1 MENKVYLITGASSE
15 VGRMLIQNLCT
26 RHTDDGRH
34 MKIYAHF
41 SSHGEKL
48 IQMQHNEQNAEI
60 IPVKADLTKEEDVK
74 GLLSVMKEA
83 GDCPDCLVHLPAK
96 KLVYN
101 KLKKADWQAIAEDME
116 LQVHSLL
123 TIGGYIL
130 PEMAKKGSGR
140 VVIMLSAVT
149 LGMPPKFMSQYVVTK
164 YALLGLMKS
173 MAMEYAEK
181 GICVNGISPNMM
193 ETEFISGIDERIIE
207 MNRESS
213 TLKRYVKVEESV
225 AAILFLLSEECGY
238 MNGVNLNLT
247 GGDK

>member
-15 VGRMLIQNLCT
+15 VGRKLIQNLCG

-34 MKIYAHF
+34 IKIYAHF

-48 IQMQHNEQNAEI
+48 TEMKQNEQNVEI
-60 IPVKADLTKEEDVK
+60 IPVKADLTKDEEVK
-74 GLLSVMKEA
+74 GMLSVMKEA

-213 TLKRYVKVEESV
+213 TLKRHVKVEETV

>member
-15 VGRMLIQNLCT
+15 VGRKLIQNLCG

-48 IQMQHNEQNAEI
+48 TKMQQNEQNAEI

-74 GLLSVMKEA
+74 GMLSVMKEA

-149 LGMPPKFMSQYVVTK
+149 LGMPPKFMSQYVVAK

-213 TLKRYVKVEESV
+213 TLKRHVKVEETV

>member
-15 VGRMLIQNLCT
+15 VGRKLIQNLCG

-41 SSHGEKL
+41 SSNGEKL
-48 IQMQHNEQNAEI
+48 TKMQQNEQNAEI

-74 GLLSVMKEA
+74 GMLSVMKEA

-101 KLKKADWQAIAEDME
+101 KLKKADWQAIATDME

-123 TIGGYIL
+123 TIGGHIL

-193 ETEFISGIDERIIE
+193 ETEFLSEIDERIIE
-207 MNRESS
+207 MNRQSC
-213 TLKRYVKVEESV
+213 TLKRNVNVEETV
-225 AAILFLLSEECGY
+225 AAIEFLLSEECGY

>member
-15 VGRMLIQNLCT
+15 VGRKLIQNLCG

-48 IQMQHNEQNAEI
+48 TKMQQNEQNAEI

-74 GLLSVMKEA
+74 GMLSVMKEA

-101 KLKKADWQAIAEDME
+101 KLKKADWQAIATDME

-123 TIGGYIL
+123 TIGGHIL

-149 LGMPPKFMSQYVVTK
+149 LGMPPKFMSQYVVAK

-213 TLKRYVKVEESV
+213 TLKRHVKVEETV

>member
-15 VGRMLIQNLCT
+15 VGRKLIQNLCG

-48 IQMQHNEQNAEI
+48 TQMQHNEQNAEI
-60 IPVKADLTKEEDVK
+60 IPVKADLTKEEDIK
-74 GLLSVMKEA
+74 GMLSVMKEA

-101 KLKKADWQAIAEDME
+101 KLKKADWQAIATDME

-123 TIGGYIL
+123 TIGGHIL

-193 ETEFISGIDERIIE
+193 ETEFLSEIDERIIE
-207 MNRESS
+207 MNRQSC
-213 TLKRYVKVEESV
+213 TLKRNVNVEETV
-225 AAILFLLSEECGY
+225 AAIEFLLSEECGY

>member
-15 VGRMLIQNLCT
+15 VGRKLIQNLCG

-48 IQMQHNEQNAEI
+48 TKMQQNEQNAEI
-60 IPVKADLTKEEDVK
+60 IPVKADLTKEEDIK
-74 GLLSVMKEA
+74 GMLSVMKEA

-173 MAMEYAEK
+173 MTMEYAEK

-213 TLKRYVKVEESV
+213 TLKRHVKVEETV

>member
-34 MKIYAHF
+34 IKIYAHF

-48 IQMQHNEQNAEI
+48 TEMKQNEQNVEI
-60 IPVKADLTKEEDVK
+60 IPVKADLTKDEEVK
-74 GLLSVMKEA
+74 GMLSVMKEA

-101 KLKKADWQAIAEDME
+101 KLKKADWQAITEDME

-123 TIGGYIL
+123 TIGGQLL
-130 PEMAKKGSGR
+130 PDMAKRGSGK
-140 VVIMLSAVT
+140 VVVMLSAVT

-181 GICVNGISPNMM
+181 GICINGISPNMM
-193 ETEFISGIDERIIE
+193 ETEFLSEIDERIIE
-207 MNRESS
+207 MNRQSC
-213 TLKRYVKVEESV
+213 TQKRNVKVEETV
-225 AAILFLLSEECGY
+225 AAIEFLLSY
-238 MNGVNLNLT
+238 NTSYINGVNLNLT

>member
-48 IQMQHNEQNAEI
+48 TKMQQNEQNAEI

-74 GLLSVMKEA
+74 GMLSVMKEA

>member
-48 IQMQHNEQNAEI
+48 TKMQQNEQNAEI

-74 GLLSVMKEA
+74 GMLSVMKEA

-149 LGMPPKFMSQYVVTK
+149 LGMPPKFMSQYVVAK

-213 TLKRYVKVEESV
+213 TLKRHVKVEETV